1 MTTYIDGHLLGLADG
16 DDREAVRV
24 VAAIARDRLGPLV
37 GDDDAL
43 GYALRVLERLARGET
58 VPTPARQ
65 RPLGHLA
72 YERWVMAQRVG
83 DVMREDG
90 LSETAALVLVARAAD
105 KSVSRGVISDALKQY
120 QDGALPP
127 DIYPIP
133 REAERRLA
141 KFEERLAIARKNHNS
156 RP

>member
-72 YERWVMAQRVG
+72 YEKWAMAQRVG

-90 LSETAALVLVARAAD
+90 LSETAALVLVARAALKPGSHAD
-105 KSVSRGVISDALKQY
+105 FKQY
-120 QDGALPP
+120 RDGALPP
-127 DIYPIP
+127 DLYPIP
-133 REAERRLA
+133 PDAEARLA
-141 KFEERLAIARKNHNS
+141 AFEDRLAVARKKPYNQP
-156 RP
+156 RD